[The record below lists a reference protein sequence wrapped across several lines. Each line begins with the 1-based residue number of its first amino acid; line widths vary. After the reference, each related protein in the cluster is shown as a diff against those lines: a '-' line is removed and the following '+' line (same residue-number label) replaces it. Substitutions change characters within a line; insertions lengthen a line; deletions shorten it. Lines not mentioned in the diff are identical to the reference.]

1 MSELI
6 EMYIDRILFPI
17 VSLGIHKRLVIWT
30 AGCTKHCKGCANPE
44 LWDIAGRKDR
54 PVKAILQMIENLH
67 AQQTIEGITLTGG
80 DPLEQPEEVLQLLE
94 GLQGITEDI
103 LVYTGY
109 TMQELENLWSPSML
123 ERLRKN
129 TAILIDGRYIEELN
143 EETAVLRGSLNQ
155 NMIFLKEQYRAE
167 YEQYLSKGRT
177 IQNVY
182 MGNQLI
188 SVGIHHRKG
197 V

>member
-1 MSELI
+1 
-6 EMYIDRILFPI
+6 MYIDRILFPV

-30 AGCTKHCKGCANPE
+30 VGCTKHCKGCANPE
-44 LWDIAGRKDR
+44 LWDTVGRKNR
-54 PVKAILQMIENLH
+54 PVETILQMIQNIH
-67 AQQTIEGITLTGG
+67 AQQPIEGITITGG
-80 DPLEQPEEVLQLLE
+80 DPLEQPEELLQLLE
-94 GLQGITEDI
+94 GLQEITEDI

-109 TMQELENLWSPSML
+109 TMQELKKLWSPSML
-123 ERLRKN
+123 EDLQKN
-129 TAILIDGRYIEELN
+129 IAVLIDGRYIQELN

-155 NMIFLKEQYRAE
+155 NIIYLKKQYQTE
-167 YEQYLSKGRT
+167 YETYLKQGRI

>member
-1 MSELI
+1 
-6 EMYIDRILFPI
+6 MYLDRILFPI

-44 LWDIAGRKDR
+44 LWDISRRKDR
-54 PVKAILQMIENLH
+54 PVKTILQMVHNLH
-67 AQQTIEGITLTGG
+67 AQQPIEGITITGG
-80 DPLEQPEEVLQLLE
+80 DPLEQSAELLQLLE
-94 GLQGITEDI
+94 GLQEITEDI

-109 TMQELENLWSPSML
+109 TMQELKKLWSPSML
-123 ERLRKN
+123 EDLQKN
-129 TAILIDGRYIEELN
+129 IAVLIDGRYIQELN

-155 NMIFLKEQYRAE
+155 NIIYFKEQYRTE

-188 SVGIHHRKG
+188 SVGIHRRKG
-197 V
+197 A